1 MQEFSSVTASSY
13 DAESLAPML
22 TEKAQEGWSVVSIV
36 SAGTNVVAYLTR
48 GGDSAA
54 PADTGAV
61 GDASS
66 TADVAPA
73 FTPAADAAPVIAAA
87 AAVDAIDD
95 VDAAAEVDAAAVPA
109 DATAISPTLPGE
121 VVEPVVPVAETS
133 LADAEATAAVEASGE
148 PEGWGAAPAA
158 EVTTPTLDTTIEPA
172 AAESDDGPSL
182 GALAGGVGIAAA
194 GGAALAGDAASDVS
208 GGLADTA
215 GGLTDTAG
223 DTLGGLADTATDAGV
238 EAVAADAAAET
249 EAVAEAA
256 AETEAAA
263 EVESEVVAEAAAE
276 TEVAAEAE
284 AASGVPAGWYA
295 DPSGRFELR
304 YWDGNAWTEHVSRAG
319 QQYTD
324 PPVA

>member
-48 GGDSAA
+48 G
-54 PADTGAV
+54 
-61 GDASS
+61 
-66 TADVAPA
+66 
-73 FTPAADAAPVIAAA
+73 ADAAPAASEPDAADVDTDDAGGSAVPVAAA
-87 AAVDAIDD
+87 AAVGGAAVASAADD
-95 VDAAAEVDAAAVPA
+95 WSTDTDDAAADSA
-109 DATAISPTLPGE
+109 DVADDVTAISPTLPDE
-121 VVEPVVPVAETS
+121 VSTPEVPEVDASPEAAE
-133 LADAEATAAVEASGE
+133 AVEASGE
-148 PEGWGAAPAA
+148 PAGWGAAPAEPTIPEA
-158 EVTTPTLDTTIEPA
+158 TPAVGD
-172 AAESDDGPSL
+172 DDGSSL
-182 GALAGGVGIAAA
+182 GAVAGGAGLAAGAAA
-194 GGAALAGDAASDVS
+194 VGGAALAGDAASDAT

-215 GGLTDTAG
+215 GDAVGGLTDTTTEADVADSVDAAAAG
-223 DTLGGLADTATDAGV
+223 EASVPADTETVVADTA
-238 EAVAADAAAET
+238 AAAT
-249 EAVAEAA
+249 DD
-256 AETEAAA
+256 
-263 EVESEVVAEAAAE
+263 
-276 TEVAAEAE
+276 